1 MTLLYTL
8 RENIQDESEGIP
20 TLLSRKAE
28 PFSVARYRLE
38 NVATV
43 PLIIENRAL

>member
-1 MTLLYTL
+1 MLK
-8 RENIQDESEGIP
+8 DESEGIP

-28 PFSVARYRLE
+28 PFSVARYGLE

-43 PLIIENRAL
+43 PLIIDIRAL

>member
-1 MTLLYTL
+1 MTK
-8 RENIQDESEGIP
+8 DESEGIP
-20 TLLSRKAE
+20 TLLSRKTE

-43 PLIIENRAL
+43 PLIIDIHAL